1 MRTMVLEAK
10 VIEKKNNYTIEDTI
24 INEWDVNKPIIK
36 KVLYGVEIQ
45 KPTAYRVYI
54 DGDRKFRTWVFGEL
68 EINPDRYNVQK
79 IAK

>member
-1 MRTMVLEAK
+1 MVLEAK

-68 EINPDRYNVQK
+68 ETNPDRYNVQK